1 MAKNTKE
8 KDIKKEPRIERDPGY
23 FWSMSEAPHIG
34 EANHWFQM
42 LPIILFSAIS
52 ILLVRM
58 YIYDRPMDLFYWSN
72 GETDQTD
79 FFSHCKMVCILIAA
93 VCAIVFILYRLC
105 VQNLAIKKTYL
116 YIPMAVYALF
126 VLISY
131 AASDYKQFALY
142 GYNDRFEGTL
152 ALLAY
157 MVVLFAIITLVN
169 GENNIKVVMYA
180 LFVSAALLGILGVS
194 QGTGHD
200 FFRTV
205 FGQKLITPNV
215 ELGDGTMLY
224 DAIDAAAANGE
235 QALKFTFQNKE
246 IYQTVYNINYVS
258 FYLTLLLPVVGLL
271 FIRSVERWKEEAKWK
286 PVVWGALFALL
297 LYNLIGSAS
306 SGGFLGMG
314 IVVLMALIVL
324 NKKILRWWKP
334 LLILIVITA
343 LIGGLTFDRWKG
355 ELGYAFKSTVGSS
368 ETTASEEEAEV
379 DPEKLTGHLD
389 YLTTSDDHFTASI
402 DGVALDFSIDSAM
415 AQVSAT
421 DKDGKPVAFELVGD
435 GEKKTFLVDNEAFKN
450 VLVMPAIDDD
460 RTLYIILRTNNPV
473 EKDWLFG
480 FTDEGVY
487 YFNDK
492 GNRVSLTEIPAVGFE
507 GNGDFGNGRGYIW
520 SRTIPMMK
528 DTVLLGHGADTYC
541 LYFPHNDYVGKYNA
555 GNFANVLEII
565 VDKPHNMY
573 MGAWIGTGGI
583 SVLALLALFL
593 IYIVQSIRIYFRKD
607 FADMEFLDVAGVGI
621 MLGIVGFLFTG
632 LVDDSTVSVMPMFY
646 TMLGLGVVIN
656 ILQGQKAAE

>member
-8 KDIKKEPRIERDPGY
+8 KDTKKEPRTGRDPGY
-23 FWSMSEAPHIG
+23 IWSMSEAPRIG

-58 YIYDRPMDLFYWSN
+58 YIYERPMDLFYWSN

-93 VCAIVFILYRLC
+93 VCTVVVILYRLC

-169 GENNIKVVMYA
+169 DENNIKVVMYA
-180 LFVSAALLGILGVS
+180 LFASAALLGILGVS
-194 QGTGHD
+194 QATDHD

-205 FGQKLITPNV
+205 IGQKLITPNV

-314 IVVLMALIVL
+314 FVVLMALIVL

-355 ELGYAFKSTVGSS
+355 ELGYALNSVLNPS
-368 ETTASEEEAEV
+368 ETAEGEELYSS
-379 DPEKLTGHLD
+379 KLTGHLD
-389 YLTTSDDHFTASI
+389 YFITAEDYFTASI
-402 DGVALDFSIDSAM
+402 DGVALDFAIDSST
-415 AQVSAT
+415 AQISAT
-421 DKDGKPVAFELVGD
+421 DKDGNPVAFEMIAD
-435 GEKKTFLVDNEAFKN
+435 GEIKEFAVISDAFKN
-450 VLVMPAIDDD
+450 VVLAPGIDKN
-460 RTLYIILRTNNPV
+460 RTLYIVFRTNNPV
-473 EKDWLFG
+473 EKDWIFA
-480 FTDEGVY
+480 FTKDGVY
-487 YFNDK
+487 YCNEK
-492 GNRVSLTEIPAVGFE
+492 GNHVTLSHVQATGFDGNE
-507 GNGDFGNGRGYIW
+507 GFGSGRGYIW

-555 GNFANVLEII
+555 PSFQNNLEII

-607 FADMEFLDVAGVGI
+607 FSDMEFLDVAGVGT

-656 ILQGQKAAE
+656 ILQVQKVAE